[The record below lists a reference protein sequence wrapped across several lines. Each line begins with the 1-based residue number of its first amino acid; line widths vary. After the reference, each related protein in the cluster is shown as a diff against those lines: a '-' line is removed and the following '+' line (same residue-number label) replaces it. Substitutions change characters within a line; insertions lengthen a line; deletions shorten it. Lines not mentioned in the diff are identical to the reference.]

1 LSNFITAIVQDSEA
15 EQSKFNNEMIMIDK
29 KDTNGFSSHSTD
41 HYLKKNKII
50 DISSASNRSFKEL
63 KSLLNSRGIKHHE
76 RAIVSGSKVVSELVH
91 MHPEIIEGW
100 IMTSK
105 GDTPTENFP
114 LNITCYRIKSNLF
127 NELDVYGTRYSL
139 LLVKVSEF
147 LIFPEHDIPVEA
159 VLLVPFQDPANVGA
173 VIRSAVAFGVK
184 GIVVLKEAAHPFHP
198 KSIRASGTQ
207 AFKVTFMKGPSI
219 AELGDISRPI
229 VALSSDGVDINNFV
243 FPKRFALLPGVEG
256 PGIPE
261 SVKPDYKVSIPMK
274 PCVES
279 LNATVAT
286 SIFLYEW
293 YKFKNNS

>member
-1 LSNFITAIVQDSEA
+1 
-15 EQSKFNNEMIMIDK
+15 MIMIDK
-29 KDTNGFSSHSTD
+29 KDTCGFSSRSSDHST
-41 HYLKKNKII
+41 KKNTII

-63 KSLLNSRGIKHHE
+63 KSLLNSRGIKHHG
-76 RAIVSGSKVVSELVH
+76 RAIVSGSKVVSELVQ

-100 IMTSK
+100 VMTSK
-105 GDTPTENFP
+105 GDTPPGNFP
-114 LNITCYRIKSNLF
+114 CDITCYRIKSNLF
-127 NELDVYGTRYSL
+127 NELDVYGTRHSL

-147 LIFPEHDIPVEA
+147 LIFSEHDIPDEA

-184 GIVVLKEAAHPFHP
+184 GIVILKEAAHPFHP
-198 KSIRASGTQ
+198 KSIRTSGTQ

-261 SVKPDYKVSIPMK
+261 SVDPDYKVSIPMK

-293 YKFKNNS
+293 YKFKKYS